1 MLATGRLFS
10 GAPHHRRLDDAN
22 FAVATANAAIL
33 SLTTEEEFI
42 RTVVDGELPTVEKTP
57 EQLDLEDS
65 DLAVLLSNML
75 DNAIEGVSSV
85 PEGQPRSIQL

>member
-57 EQLDLEDS
+57 EQLDFFVRFGRCLQRRTATS
-65 DLAVLLSNML
+65 
-75 DNAIEGVSSV
+75 
-85 PEGQPRSIQL
+85 